1 MLSEGFGIMLRRFER
16 LPFDMQNEDVK
27 RYYQIL
33 SKRRFSLFLKRV
45 FDIFVSLGMLLLIWP
60 VFLILAILIK
70 LDSEGP
76 VFFRQVR
83 VTQYGRRFKIFKF
96 RTMVNNADKIGSLV
110 TTKNDSR
117 VTKIGSII
125 RSTRIDELP
134 QLINILL
141 GDMTFVGTRP
151 EVVKYVDRYTDEMKA
166 TLLLPAGVTSEASIS
181 YKDEEKLLADAENA
195 DDTYVNDILPEKMK
209 YNLQAIEK
217 FSIISDV
224 KTMFRTVLAVLR

>member
-1 MLSEGFGIMLRRFER
+1 MLRRFER
-16 LPFDMQNEDVK
+16 LLFDMQNEDVK

-151 EVVKYVDRYTDEMKA
+151 EVVKYVDRYTDKMKA